1 MGKSRS
7 PKGHQEATGII
18 QARDEGSLDE
28 EGDRGMERRDEFEVV
43 RGDGISKPC
52 G

>member
-1 MGKSRS
+1 MSKSRK
-7 PKGHQEATGII
+7 PKDHQEATGIV

-28 EGDRGMERRDEFEVV
+28 EGGRGMERRDELEVV
-43 RGDGISKPC
+43 CGDGINRPC